1 MATHPFIYLLATFA
15 TLTLFAASLFSSQ
28 LVVCEPGT
36 VQKNLYFTHT
46 SYQIASTER
55 DTISL
60 PKMVISTSYEGDKN
74 FDSNIGLY
82 GKISFALLVSAS
94 YLLLF
99 TLVSRTARAN
109 MFDIKFLDQHNDKM
123 FAIFTFCA
131 AITAAALIQVMV
143 TAAESLS
150 TADINIIKAGIS
162 NDHVKSIT
170 SCTLGH
176 AGYYAWAGAG
186 LWGAMM
192 IFAAREAR
200 MSV

>member
-15 TLTLFAASLFSSQ
+15 TLTLFAASLFSSR
-28 LVVCEPGT
+28 LVVCEPGKAG
-36 VQKNLYFTHT
+36 VNLYFTHT
-46 SYQIASTER
+46 SYQIASTSL
-55 DTISL
+55 DSIQL
-60 PKMVISTSYEGDKN
+60 PKHVQSTSYDGDRN
-74 FDSNIGLY
+74 IDSNIGLY
-82 GKISFALLVSAS
+82 GKISFALQISAS

-123 FAIFTFCA
+123 LAILTFCT
-131 AITAAALIQVMV
+131 AITAAALIQAMV
-143 TAAESLS
+143 SAAGSLS
-150 TADINIIKAGIS
+150 TADVTIINALMTG
-162 NDHVKSIT
+162 NHVNSIT